1 MYPWIIILFVMAGIV
16 FGLDYLIRRK
26 RWKDNSRGEKISLII
41 NMFSVGPYIFL
52 SVFGMLWGIV
62 SNSPKTAF
70 GEAVY
75 DATLMLGGIY
85 FIVAIAAVILSLVF
99 RKKGKTKASIW
110 VNVIALLY
118 IAVVLAVHE
127 LAGKIL

>member
-1 MYPWIIILFVMAGIV
+1 M
-16 FGLDYLIRRK
+16 
-26 RWKDNSRGEKISLII
+26 
-41 NMFSVGPYIFL
+41 
-52 SVFGMLWGIV
+52 
-62 SNSPKTAF
+62 
-70 GEAVY
+70 Y